1 MRLER
6 LSSVLMMAATD
17 NTGSSLRDGWTRRAW
32 LRIHHRC
39 CRRET
44 IGGRG
49 QLDFTGILRGLH
61 DDLRQAVEQ
70 AARPR
75 RGSDMAD
82 DLHVHVGI
90 QAALGN
96 AVVNAHGDD
105 IVANVE
111 KFFNVENWLRL
122 PVMRFADEW
131 VVHEIPALVVAA
143 AEADERAFAVHVLF
157 R

>member
-6 LSSVLMMAATD
+6 LSSVLMMAATA

-32 LRIHHRC
+32 LRIHQRC

-61 DDLRQAVEQ
+61 DDLGQAVEQ

-75 RGSDMAD
+75 RGGRMTE
-82 DLHVHVGI
+82 DLHRSEEHTSEL
-90 QAALGN
+90 QS
-96 AVVNAHGDD
+96 
-105 IVANVE
+105 
-111 KFFNVENWLRL
+111 
-122 PVMRFADEW
+122 PM
-131 VVHEIPALVVAA
+131 
-143 AEADERAFAVHVLF
+143 
-157 R
+157 